1 MKTIKVLLV
10 EDEAVLAS
18 VVKET
23 LDARGFE
30 LTIAVNGVEGW
41 CSFNNNKP
49 DICVIDVMM
58 PRKDGFS
65 LAEDIRKVDQHV
77 PIIFLSAKTQTADVI
92 RGLEIGADDYMKKPF
107 SMEELILRLKS
118 LNRRRNNLH
127 ELSNTTSIAADTN
140 HTIGSFSFSHHRL
153 ELSTAEKSMS
163 LSQREADLLNLLME
177 NKNKLLERK
186 TALIKIWGDENS
198 FNARSMD
205 VYITRL
211 RKYLSADPSVQILNV
226 RGFGYKL
233 ID

>member
-1 MKTIKVLLV
+1 MNKIKVLLV

-30 LTIAVNGVEGW
+30 LTIAANGVEGW
-41 CSFNNNKP
+41 SFFNNNKP
-49 DICVIDVMM
+49 DVCVVDVMM

-65 LAEDIRKVDQHV
+65 LVEDIRKVDQLV
-77 PIIFLSAKTQTADVI
+77 PIIFLTAKTQTADVI
-92 RGLEIGADDYMKKPF
+92 KGFETGADDYMKKPF

-118 LNRRRNNLH
+118 LNRRRGFQ
-127 ELSNTTSIAADTN
+127 EPVD
-140 HTIGSFSFSHHRL
+140 GSTLPGTLNWVGRFQFDHRRL
-153 ELSTAEKSMS
+153 ELMDNGKAIS
-163 LSQREADLLNLLME
+163 LSQREADLLQLLIDY
-177 NKNKLLERK
+177 KNKLLDRK
-186 TALIKIWGDENS
+186 TALLKIWGDDTP

-205 VYITRL
+205 VYVTRL
-211 RKYLSADPSVQILNV
+211 RKYLLTDATIQILNI

>member
-1 MKTIKVLLV
+1 MNKIKVLLV
-10 EDEAVLAS
+10 EDETVLAT

-30 LTIAVNGVEGW
+30 LTIAANGVEGW
-41 CSFNNNKP
+41 SSFNKSKP
-49 DICVIDVMM
+49 DVCVIDVMM

-65 LAEDIRKVDQHV
+65 LVEDIRKVDQLV
-77 PIIFLSAKTQTADVI
+77 PIIFLTAKTQIADVI
-92 RGLEIGADDYMKKPF
+92 RGFETGADDYMKKPF

-118 LNRRRNNLH
+118 LNRRKGFQG
-127 ELSNTTSIAADTN
+127 TADSSSTPAIVN
-140 HTIGSFSFSHHRL
+140 MVGNFQFDHHQL
-153 ELSTAEKSMS
+153 ELTYNGKTAS
-163 LSQREADLLNLLME
+163 LSQREADLLQLLIDH
-177 NKNKLLERK
+177 KNKLLDRK
-186 TALIKIWGDENS
+186 TALLKIWGDDNP

-211 RKYLSADPSVQILNV
+211 RKYLLTDTSVQILNI

>member
-1 MKTIKVLLV
+1 MSKIKVLLV

-18 VVKET
+18 IVKET

-30 LTIAVNGVEGW
+30 LTIAANGVEGW
-41 CSFNNNKP
+41 SSFNNNKP
-49 DICVIDVMM
+49 DICVIDIMM

-65 LAEDIRKVDQHV
+65 LVADIRKVEELI
-77 PIIFLSAKTQTADVI
+77 PIIFLTAKTQTADVI
-92 RGLEIGADDYMKKPF
+92 KGFEIGADDYMKKPF

-118 LNRRRNNLH
+118 LTRRKSMSGSSNSPSLSTPVNRVGNFH
-127 ELSNTTSIAADTN
+127 FD
-140 HTIGSFSFSHHRL
+140 HHRL
-153 ELSTAEKSMS
+153 ELIDNGKAMS
-163 LSQREADLLNLLME
+163 LSRREADLLKLLID
-177 NKNKLLERK
+177 NKNKLLDRK
-186 TALIKIWGDENS
+186 TALLKIWGDDNP

-211 RKYLSADPSVQILNV
+211 RKYLLNDTSVQILNI

>member
-1 MKTIKVLLV
+1 MKAIKVLLV

-30 LTIAVNGVEGW
+30 LTIAANGVEGW
-41 CSFNNNKP
+41 CFFNNNKP

-65 LAEDIRKVDQHV
+65 LAEDIRKVDQLT
-77 PIIFLSAKTQTADVI
+77 PIIFLTAKTQTADVI

-107 SMEELILRLKS
+107 SMEELILRLKN
-118 LNRRRNNLH
+118 LNRRSNLH
-127 ELSNTTSIAADTN
+127 ELSNTASLAADVKNTV
-140 HTIGSFSFSHHRL
+140 GSFYFNYHRL
-153 ELSTAEKSMS
+153 ELSTKEKSVS

-177 NKNKLLERK
+177 NKNQLMDRK
-186 TALIKIWGDENS
+186 TALLKIWGDDNL
-198 FNARSMD
+198 FNARNMD

-211 RKYLSADPSVQILNV
+211 RKYLSADESVQILNV